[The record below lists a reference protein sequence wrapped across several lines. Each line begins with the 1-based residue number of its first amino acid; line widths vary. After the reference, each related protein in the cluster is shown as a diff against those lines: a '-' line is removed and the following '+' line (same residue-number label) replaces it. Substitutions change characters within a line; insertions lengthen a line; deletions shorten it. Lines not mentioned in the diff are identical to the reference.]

1 MDAVPWQ
8 MVLSQATWVLL
19 LLNGMVTAAG
29 FHVHYTVDI
38 VRPPP
43 LPSTCLQQKYLD
55 RRMLLDWKMTQGS
68 HIEP

>member
-1 MDAVPWQ
+1 

-38 VRPPP
+38 VRLSP
-43 LPSTCLQQKYLD
+43 LLIPLTCS
-55 RRMLLDWKMTQGS
+55 RNG
-68 HIEP
+68 